1 MKFHPAGKNIIKN
14 TILFIIAINLAVW
27 LYITSATAG
36 ILFTVASFLVLLL
49 VVQFFR
55 YPSRI
60 ISPEEKMVLAPADGT
75 ICLIEECEE
84 KEYLRARALKV
95 SIFMSPLNVH
105 INWVP
110 VSGKVTYLK
119 HKKGEFYAAFKRKSA
134 EENERF
140 CTAIQLSDGREILV
154 NQVAGALARRILN
167 FLKPGQHVTQKMEMG
182 FIRFGSRVDL
192 YLPTDTK
199 LFVKLG
205 DKVKGTQTVIGEL
218 SGEEEED

>member
-14 TILFIIAINLAVW
+14 SILFIIAVNLTVW
-27 LYITSATAG
+27 LYITTPTAG
-36 ILFTVASFLVLLL
+36 IVFTLITLLL
-49 VVQFFR
+49 LVMVVQFFR
-55 YPSRI
+55 YPLRI
-60 ISPEEKMVLAPADGT
+60 ISPEEKLVLAPADGT

-84 KEYLRARALKV
+84 KEYLKTKALKV

-110 VSGKVTYLK
+110 VSGTVTFLK
-119 HKKGEFYAAFKRKSA
+119 HRKGEFYAAFKHKSA

-140 CTAIQLSDGREILV
+140 CTAIRLSDGREILT
-154 NQVAGALARRILN
+154 NQVAGAVARRILN
-167 FLKPGQHVTQKMEMG
+167 FLKPGQHVTQNMEMG

-192 YLPTDTK
+192 YLPSDTK
-199 LFVKLG
+199 LFVRLG

-218 SGEEEED
+218 TGGDDE